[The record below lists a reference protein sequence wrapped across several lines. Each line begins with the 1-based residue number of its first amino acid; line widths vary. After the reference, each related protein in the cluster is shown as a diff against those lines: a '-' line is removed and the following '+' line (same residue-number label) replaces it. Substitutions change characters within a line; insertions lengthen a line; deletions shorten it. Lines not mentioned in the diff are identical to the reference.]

1 MQYESSKE
9 ETRQEDATQIRDI
22 VPPRSFEYNIQYQE
36 KHLPHTTFYSKKQNS
51 ESYFSQLPQSK
62 QETINIA
69 LFFVLENFST

>member
-36 KHLPHTTFYSKKQNS
+36 KHLPHTTFYSKSKILKVIFH
-51 ESYFSQLPQSK
+51 SYHKANKKP
-62 QETINIA
+62 
-69 LFFVLENFST
+69 